1 MFFVLFFAGPAI
13 PVGVD
18 VQVESLDSI
27 SEVDMVGNP
36 KHLLFTCI
44 VLCNILNSLT
54 LNSRT
59 YEHTLNNYISI

>member
-1 MFFVLFFAGPAI
+1 MFFAGPAI

-36 KHLLFTCI
+36 KHLLFTCV

-59 YEHTLNNYISI
+59 YEHTLNYFILI